1 MLNNSYGFQLVTH
14 QTVEAVDE
22 LLGKN
27 KKEVSLKRMIDK
39 KLKRK
44 LIKDTTIGQS
54 IQTQIE
60 DLKNLLYYANYD

>member
-1 MLNNSYGFQLVTH
+1 
-14 QTVEAVDE
+14 
-22 LLGKN
+22 
-27 KKEVSLKRMIDK
+27 MIDK